1 MDVLDT
7 RDLEEELTALE
18 EPCEAWAALTA
29 EEEEARQDEYPGLE
43 AISRYG
49 ELCELREELDGYGW
63 EYGIQ
68 LIPVSEFT
76 EYAQELAEDCG
87 DVPAAGSDRWP
98 LYCIDWEYAAR
109 ELAMDYSVITFAGTD
124 YYWREA

>member
-18 EPCEAWAALTA
+18 EPCETWAALTA
-29 EEEEARQDEYPGLE
+29 EQEAARQDEYPGLE

-49 ELCELREELDGYGW
+49 ELCELREALDGCGW

-68 LIPVSEFT
+68 LIPVRDFT
-76 EYAQELAEDCG
+76 KYAQELAEDC
-87 DVPAAGSDRWP
+87 DLIPRNNNWP
-98 LYCIDWEYAAR
+98 NYCIDWEYAAR
-109 ELAMDYSVITFAGTD
+109 ELAMDYSVVTFAGAN